1 MKFHTFH
8 LDMPILILILML
20 SFIKSVLCYT
30 ENQDTLEIDKN
41 VEISTEK
48 VKESK
53 DEKPKERKIDVDDKS
68 DVSSQ
73 EPLKYM
79 DGWDFLKIRT
89 EQKYQKII
97 LITFIHL
104 QKLYRFW
111 KLWGCGS

>member
-1 MKFHTFH
+1 MHIVKNNLLKFHTFH

-53 DEKPKERKIDVDDKS
+53 DEDLVVKLQLSYFTYKKRRK
-68 DVSSQ
+68 
-73 EPLKYM
+73 
-79 DGWDFLKIRT
+79 R
-89 EQKYQKII
+89 
-97 LITFIHL
+97 
-104 QKLYRFW
+104 
-111 KLWGCGS
+111 

>member
-1 MKFHTFH
+1 MHIVKNNLLKFHTFH

-53 DEKPKERKIDVDDKS
+53 DEDLVVKLQLRCFTYKKRRK
-68 DVSSQ
+68 
-73 EPLKYM
+73 
-79 DGWDFLKIRT
+79 R
-89 EQKYQKII
+89 
-97 LITFIHL
+97 
-104 QKLYRFW
+104 
-111 KLWGCGS
+111 